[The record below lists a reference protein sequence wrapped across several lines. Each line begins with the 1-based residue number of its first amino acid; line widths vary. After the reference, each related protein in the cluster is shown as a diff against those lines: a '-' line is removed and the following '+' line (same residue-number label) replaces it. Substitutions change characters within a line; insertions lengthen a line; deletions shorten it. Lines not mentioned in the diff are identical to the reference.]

1 VRQMGGCSATLFYKF
16 TMPIDQ
22 ISIEV
27 GWLYKT
33 PQDQDR
39 VVIRVTPDSKVVYAC
54 RGGLVQNPFENREES
69 SLELFAKS
77 CSEKVKKL
85 SDDEFNNVI
94 KKCNAQALMKKYSV
108 DGRL

>member
-1 VRQMGGCSATLFYKF
+1 
-16 TMPIDQ
+16 MPIDQ

-39 VVIRVTPDSKVVYAC
+39 VVIRVTPDSKVVYAT
-54 RGGLVQNPFENREES
+54 RGGRAKNPFKNIVKS

-85 SDDEFNNVI
+85 SDEEFKDVI
-94 KKCNAQALMKKYSV
+94 KKCHAVAIIQKHSA
-108 DGRL
+108 DGRF

>member
-1 VRQMGGCSATLFYKF
+1 
-16 TMPIDQ
+16 MPIEQ
-22 ISIEV
+22 NTIKV

-39 VVIRVTPDSKVVYAC
+39 VVIRVAPDSKVVYAC
-54 RGGLVQNPFENREES
+54 RGGLVQKPFENREES

-85 SDDEFNNVI
+85 SLDEFSHIIDECRAKSIIQKVS
-94 KKCNAQALMKKYSV
+94 AGGML
-108 DGRL
+108 

>member
-1 VRQMGGCSATLFYKF
+1 
-16 TMPIDQ
+16 MPIDQ
-22 ISIEV
+22 ISIEM

-39 VVIRVTPDSKVVYAC
+39 VAPDSKVVYAC
-54 RGGLVQNPFENREES
+54 RGGLVQKPFENREES

-85 SDDEFNNVI
+85 SDDEFNDVI
-94 KKCNAQALMKKYSV
+94 KKCHAVAIIQKDSA
-108 DGRL
+108 DGML

>member
-1 VRQMGGCSATLFYKF
+1 
-16 TMPIDQ
+16 MPIDQ

-39 VVIRVTPDSKVVYAC
+39 VVIRVTPDSKVVYAT
-54 RGGLVQNPFENREES
+54 RGGRAKNPFKNRVKS

-85 SDDEFNNVI
+85 SPDEFSHIIDECHAKSII
-94 KKCNAQALMKKYSV
+94 KKDSADA
-108 DGRL
+108 RL

>member
-1 VRQMGGCSATLFYKF
+1 MRVFFTSY
-16 TMPIDQ
+16 TMPIGQ
-22 ISIEV
+22 NFIEV

-33 PQDQDR
+33 PQEQDR

-77 CSEKVKKL
+77 CSDKVKKL
-85 SDDEFNNVI
+85 SDDEFNDVI
-94 KKCNAQALMKKYSV
+94 KKCHAKSIIQKDSA
-108 DGRL
+108 DGML